1 MKVML
6 FLFDIVEVRQRGDGL
21 ELSAGI
27 LLASFRMENFLD
39 CPQCGCGL
47 RLPLVLRR
55 RLGEVE
61 REVGVTC
68 SLRFDLVLFI
78 KWR

>member
-21 ELSAGI
+21 ELLAGI

-47 RLPLVLRR
+47 RLPLVGRWR
-55 RLGEVE
+55 ERWVSRVRLG
-61 REVGVTC
+61 
-68 SLRFDLVLFI
+68 LI
-78 KWR
+78 